1 MNKVLLIILL
11 LSINW
16 VVFSQ
21 KDQVC
26 QIEVSSSV
34 KKLFDK
40 GKNYKKYDY
49 RHRVKYF
56 KEALEIDEECLPCI
70 WELGKISFRRRYA
83 NGENLD
89 FPKRYF
95 LKLEGLCPSYH
106 VDVYY
111 YLSLIYYTE
120 KEDCNAVVYFQKFLD
135 FPTENSKKLSIN
147 YKDQRASVEQSLVM
161 SQFYCDFYSNPVPFT
176 PRLLREISKADKNEV
191 LPTISPDNELIYYTR
206 EYQPEV
212 KGDLVSK
219 IVQEFTVS
227 EREDVTSP
235 FENGLALGS
244 PFNQGAK
251 YGGATLSINNKEL
264 YICACMPNGAYFN
277 CDIYRS
283 TYQIIDKSTKF
294 DTIEFKWTELENL
307 GPNINGLQSWEAQPS
322 LSADGKILY
331 FASARPGGY
340 GKIDIYYS
348 ERNESGKWGP
358 AKNIGTP
365 INTSESDKS
374 PFIHPDGRTLYL
386 VSEST
391 DNRWGAGDF
400 DIFFTKKNINNG
412 KWSEPQNIGY
422 PVNSEGA
429 EEALIVSTDGR
440 YGYFSSQR
448 EGGAGGKDIYYFNIP
463 EKAKPDKVVLLKGT
477 SNSTDVQQNNKTKL
491 VIRDSTGKVMEQAI
505 SIEDDGEFIAIANV
519 EDIKGDVLLELQSE
533 GAAFESIYLKEE
545 EIESSVFVK
554 NQEIEINPIVSGA
567 SYTIDDILFE
577 TNSSKIIE
585 SSKLVINGFANWL
598 KDNKGINIEIQGH
611 TDDVGADEANMAL
624 SMDRAFSVMEFL
636 LELSISPDRLTF
648 KGYGETSPKFS
659 NDSSENRSKNRRTDF
674 LIF

>member
-1 MNKVLLIILL
+1 MSKVLLIIFFF
-11 LSINW
+11 SINW
-16 VVFSQ
+16 SFFSQ
-21 KDQVC
+21 EEEVC
-26 QIEVSSSV
+26 QIEVSSGV

-49 RHRVKYF
+49 SHRVKYF
-56 KEALEIDEECLPCI
+56 KDALEIDEECLPCI
-70 WELGKISFRRRYA
+70 WELGKMSFRRRYA
-83 NGENLD
+83 KGENLD

-95 LKLEGLCPSYH
+95 LKLEDLCPSYH
-106 VDVYY
+106 VDLYY

-120 KEDCNAVVYFQKFLD
+120 KEDCDAVTYFQKFLD

-147 YKDQRASVEQSLVM
+147 YKDQRASVEQSMVM

-176 PRLLREISKADKNEV
+176 PYLLKEISKSDKNEV
-191 LPTISPDNELIYYTR
+191 LPTISPDNEQIYYTR
-206 EYQPEV
+206 EYQPQI

-219 IVQEFTVS
+219 VVQEFTVS
-227 EREDVTSP
+227 ERSDVDSP
-235 FENGLALGS
+235 FEKGLVLGS
-244 PFNQGAK
+244 PFNEGAK

-264 YICACMPNGAYFN
+264 YICACLPNGGYFN

-294 DTIEFKWTELENL
+294 DTIEFKWTPLENL

-322 LSADGKILY
+322 LSADGNLLY

-348 ERNESGKWGP
+348 ERNENNKWGP

-374 PFIHPDGRTLYL
+374 PFIHPDGRTLYF
-386 VSEST
+386 VSESS

-412 KWSEPQNIGY
+412 KWSEPENIGY

-440 YGYFSSQR
+440 FGYFSSQR

-463 EKAKPDKVVLLKGT
+463 EKAKPDKVLLVKGT
-477 SNSTDVQQNNKTKL
+477 SNATDHQQKSKTKL
-491 VIRDSTGKVMEQAI
+491 VVRDSTGKAVEQAI
-505 SIEDDGEFIAIANV
+505 SIEDDGNFIAIANV
-519 EDIKGDVLLELQSE
+519 EEVKGDVLLELQTE
-533 GAAFESIYLKEE
+533 GAAFESIYVNQEDV
-545 EIESSVFVK
+545 ESSFVK
-554 NQEIEINPIVSGA
+554 NKVIEINPIVSGA

-598 KDNKGINIEIQGH
+598 KENKSVKVEIQGH

-624 SMDRAFSVMEFL
+624 SMDRAFSVMEYL
-636 LELSISPDRLTF
+636 LQLSIDSERLSF

>member
-1 MNKVLLIILL
+1 MNRILL
-11 LSINW
+11 VILLFSINCS
-16 VVFSQ
+16 VFSQ
-21 KDQVC
+21 DDVPC
-26 QIEVSSSV
+26 EVEVPSSV

-56 KEALEIDEECLPCI
+56 KDALEIDEECLPCI
-70 WELGKISFRRRYA
+70 WELGKMSFRRRYA

-95 LKLEGLCPSYH
+95 LKLEQLCPSYH

-120 KEDCNAVVYFQKFLD
+120 KEDCEAVTYFRKFLD
-135 FPTENSKKLSIN
+135 FPTDNSKKLSIN
-147 YKDQRASVEQSLVM
+147 YKDQKASVEQSLVM

-176 PRLLREISKADKNEV
+176 PILLKEISEGDKNEV

-206 EYQPEV
+206 EYQPQI

-219 IVQEFTVS
+219 VIQEFTVS
-227 EREDVTSP
+227 EREGVSSP
-235 FENGLALGS
+235 FEKGLVLGS
-244 PFNQGAK
+244 PFNEGAK

-264 YICACMPNGAYFN
+264 YICACMPNGGYFN
-277 CDIYRS
+277 CDIYKS

-294 DTIEFKWTELENL
+294 DTIEFKWTALENL

-322 LSADGKILY
+322 LSADGKTLY

-348 ERNESGKWGP
+348 ERQENGKWGP

-365 INTSESDKS
+365 INTAESDKS

-386 VSEST
+386 VSESS

-400 DIFFTKKNINNG
+400 DIFFSKKNIDNG
-412 KWSEPQNIGY
+412 KWSEPENIGY

-448 EGGAGGKDIYYFNIP
+448 EGGAGGKDIYYFTIP

-477 SNSTDVQQNNKTKL
+477 SNSVDEQLNQKAKL
-491 VIRDSTGKVMEQAI
+491 VLRDSTGKAIEQAI
-505 SIEDDGEFIAIANV
+505 SIEDDGEYIAIANV
-519 EDIKGDVLLELQSE
+519 EEVKGDVLLELQSE
-533 GAAFESIYLKEE
+533 GAAYESIYIKEE
-545 EIESSVFVK
+545 EVETSFIK
-554 NQEIEINPIVSGA
+554 NKEIEINPIVSGA

-577 TNSSKIIE
+577 TNSSKIVE
-585 SSKLVINGFANWL
+585 SSKLVIKGFANWL
-598 KDNKGINIEIQGH
+598 KDNKEVKVEIQGH

-624 SMDRAFSVMEFL
+624 SMDRAFSVMEVL
-636 LELSISPDRLTF
+636 LELSINPDRLTF
-648 KGYGETSPKFS
+648 KGYGETSPKYS
-659 NDSSENRSKNRRTDF
+659 NDSNENRSKNRRTDF

>member
-1 MNKVLLIILL
+1 MNRIVIIILFF
-11 LSINW
+11 SINSA
-16 VVFSQ
+16 VFTQ
-21 KDQVC
+21 DDQPCLV
-26 QIEVSSSV
+26 EVSSSV

-56 KEALEIDEECLPCI
+56 KDALEIDEECLPCI
-70 WELGKISFRRRYA
+70 WELGKMSFRRRYA

-95 LKLEGLCPSYH
+95 LKLEQLCPSYH

-120 KEDCNAVVYFQKFLD
+120 KEDCSAVTYFQKFLD
-135 FPTENSKKLSIN
+135 FPTDNSKKLSIN

-176 PRLLREISKADKNEV
+176 PHLLKEISKADKNEV
-191 LPTISPDNELIYYTR
+191 LPTISPDNEQIYYTR
-206 EYQPEV
+206 EYQPQI

-219 IVQEFTVS
+219 VVQEFTVS
-227 EREDVTSP
+227 ERENVSSP
-235 FENGLALGS
+235 FEKGLVLGS
-244 PFNQGAK
+244 PFNEGAK

-264 YICACMPNGAYFN
+264 YICACMPNGGYFN
-277 CDIYRS
+277 CDIFKS

-294 DTIEFKWTELENL
+294 DTIEFKWTALENL

-348 ERNESGKWGP
+348 ERQENGKWGP

-365 INTSESDKS
+365 INTAESDKS
-374 PFIHPDGRTLYL
+374 PFIHPDGRTLYF
-386 VSEST
+386 VSESN

-400 DIFFTKKNINNG
+400 DIFFTKKNINNS
-412 KWSEPQNIGY
+412 KWSEPENIGY

-440 YGYFSSQR
+440 FGYFSSQR
-448 EGGAGGKDIYYFNIP
+448 DGGAGGKDIYYFNIP
-463 EKAKPDKVVLLKGT
+463 EKAKPDKVLLIKGT
-477 SNSTDVQQNNKTKL
+477 SNTVDQQQKDKTKL
-491 VIRDSTGKVMEQAI
+491 VVRDSTGKAIEQAI
-505 SIEDDGEFIAIANV
+505 SIEDDGNFIAIANV
-519 EDIKGDVLLELQSE
+519 EDIKGDVLLELQTE
-533 GAAFESIYLKEE
+533 GAAFESIYVKEGE
-545 EIESSVFVK
+545 VESSFIE
-554 NQEIEINPIVSGA
+554 NIEIEINPIVSGA

-598 KDNKGINIEIQGH
+598 KDNKSVNVEIQGH

-636 LELSISPDRLTF
+636 LELSINPERLSF

-659 NDSSENRSKNRRTDF
+659 NDNSDNRSKNRRTDF

>member
-21 KDQVC
+21 NDQVC

-56 KEALEIDEECLPCI
+56 KEALEIDEDCLPCI
-70 WELGKISFRRRYA
+70 WELGKMSFRRRYA

-400 DIFFTKKNINNG
+400 DIFFSKKNINNG